1 MLEHLELF
9 FKSVFINNMIFA
21 TFLGMCSY
29 LAVSKKVSTAVG
41 LGAAVIFV
49 MAITVPLNWLLDQ
62 YVLRDGALA
71 WLDGSEGGEG
81 FSGINLGFL
90 SFILFIATIAT
101 MVQLVEIIVEK
112 FAPALYNSLG
122 IFLPLIAVNC
132 AILGGSLFM
141 QTRDIPTLG
150 LALNY
155 GISSGI
161 GWFLAI
167 LAIAAIREKIRYSH
181 VPAPLRGLGITF
193 IITGLMAIGF
203 MSFGG
208 MLTGSGEKKEAPEG
222 TTQVV
227 PQKELNENQVE
238 TAMVE
243 SVVDHPNVKNN

>member
-1 MLEHLELF
+1 
-9 FKSVFINNMIFA
+9 MIFA

-49 MAITVPLNWLLDQ
+49 LTVTVPINWLLDQ
-62 YVLRDGALA
+62 YLLKDGALS
-71 WLDGSEGGEG
+71 WLGPEYANY
-81 FSGINLGFL
+81 NLGFL

-101 MVQLVEIIVEK
+101 MVQLVEIVVEK
-112 FAPALYNSLG
+112 FSPSLYNSLG

-141 QTRDIPTLG
+141 QSRDIPTLG

-155 GISSGI
+155 GFSSGI

-167 LAIAAIREKIRYSH
+167 LAIAAIREKIRYSN

-208 MLTGSGEKKEAPEG
+208 MLTGGDEKKPANDTSAAKVKTEKI
-222 TTQVV
+222 
-227 PQKELNENQVE
+227 QKENTEE
-238 TAMVE
+238 TAPAV
-243 SVVDHPNVKNN
+243 SVSEVSTLTKQ